1 MEKEDN
7 ICRAIVLLRKGKMG
21 KEKEGYI
28 REGKMYFLWRRRNTG
43 KEKEENIW
51 NIFAEAKKKREGK
64 GRSFER
70 GGPSR

>member
-21 KEKEGYI
+21 KEKEDYI
-28 REGKMYFLWRRRNTG
+28 REGKMFFLWRRRNTG

-51 NIFAEAKKKREGK
+51 NILPR
-64 GRSFER
+64 
-70 GGPSR
+70 